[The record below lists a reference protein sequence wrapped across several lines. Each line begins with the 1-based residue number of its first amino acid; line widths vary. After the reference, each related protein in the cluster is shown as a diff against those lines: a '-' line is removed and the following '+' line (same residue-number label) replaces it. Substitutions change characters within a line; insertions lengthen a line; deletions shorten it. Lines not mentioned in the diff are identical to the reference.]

1 LIYAIRTVAGG
12 APYISQDVAQSI
24 AVNDSIKGSLGGLN
38 DLSSREIQVLQ
49 KVTEGL
55 NIDEIATAMCL
66 SPKTIAH
73 HRRSLCAK
81 LGAGN
86 DVQLA
91 IIANA
96 QGITELGELLNA
108 APNREFATTAR

>member
-1 LIYAIRTVAGG
+1 
-12 APYISQDVAQSI
+12 
-24 AVNDSIKGSLGGLN
+24 
-38 DLSSREIQVLQ
+38 
-49 KVTEGL
+49 
-55 NIDEIATAMCL
+55 MCL

-73 HRRSLCAK
+73 HRRSLCEK

-96 QGITELGELLNA
+96 QGITELGEFVA
-108 APNREFATTAR
+108 ASSEVEIADP